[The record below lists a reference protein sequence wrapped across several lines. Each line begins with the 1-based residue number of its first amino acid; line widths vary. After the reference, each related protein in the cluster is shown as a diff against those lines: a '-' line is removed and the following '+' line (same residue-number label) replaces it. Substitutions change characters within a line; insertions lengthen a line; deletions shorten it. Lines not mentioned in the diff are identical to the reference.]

1 MSRGS
6 TRSRTAI
13 PSRVR
18 SCQSLPV
25 DIIGGYRL
33 VRTLGS
39 GSSSEVLLGHPTVR
53 LDGPAVAVKRYRPE
67 VSDDDIARQVAAL
80 SKTTS
85 PHLLRL
91 EDIALDRAGR
101 TALILTLLDPVTLAR
116 HLERREKLAA
126 GEIVTILAPVIG
138 AAAALHA
145 AGVSHGR
152 IGTASILFDRTGAP
166 VLTSFGRCAPIAA
179 AHGGAAPTE
188 AQLAADGG
196 VSLDLAAID
205 RLVRDL
211 LTTAPG
217 AGHPL
222 LEWLDHS
229 ADDRDSPAAWL
240 GSLESRVFDLAPPV
254 AVEIPAPHAPGR
266 GRIPGRIFSGAPG
279 AEASGSETS
288 GSGTFGSRT
297 SGSRTS
303 GSGTSGSRTFDTR
316 ASGGEAGRPPR
327 TSARRAHRDAEPRLK
342 PRTTGA
348 STVVTAVSG
357 LLREAVP
364 EMARRRSFWIAVATG
379 AVLVL
384 GALFLIPGGTAQSDD
399 RASDGSDAA
408 AAGGAG
414 TPGAHPDVD
423 PPVADASRG
432 DAPAGNPRRPGRGS
446 APTST
451 SHERADRQA
460 TDTVATAR
468 LRAVTGNDP
477 AAAASALL
485 AMRIACIHAGG
496 GFCLDAVDQ
505 PGSAARMADGAADH
519 GVVPDT
525 ATADETTADGTTA
538 DTMAGDTMAGDPTA
552 GDPVTTGTMPT
563 AGGGVDDPVV
573 VGHWGGAA
581 LLSLDGSAPDAT
593 RHSILIVRGEEGWRI
608 RSWRIG

>member
-6 TRSRTAI
+6 TRSRTAT
-13 PSRVR
+13 PSRER

-91 EDIALDRAGR
+91 EDIALDGAGR

-166 VLTSFGRCAPIAA
+166 VLTSFGKCAPIAA

-196 VSLDLAAID
+196 VSLDLAAIG

-229 ADDRDSPAAWL
+229 ADDRDCPAAWL
-240 GSLESRVFDLAPPV
+240 GSLESRVFDLAPPA

-266 GRIPGRIFSGAPG
+266 GRIPGRILSGVPG

-297 SGSRTS
+297 S
-303 GSGTSGSRTFDTR
+303 DTR

-348 STVVTAVSG
+348 STFVATVSV

-364 EMARRRSFWIAVATG
+364 EVARRRSFWIAVATG

-399 RASDGSDAA
+399 RAIDGSDAA

-414 TPGAHPDVD
+414 TPGAHPYVD

-505 PGSAARMADGAADH
+505 PGSAARMADGAADQ

-538 DTMAGDTMAGDPTA
+538 DTMPTDTT
-552 GDPVTTGTMPT
+552 PT
-563 AGGGVDDPVV
+563 AGGPMYGPVV
-573 VGHWGGAA
+573 VGRWGGAA
-581 LLSLDGSAPDAT
+581 LLSLTGSAPDAT

>member
-6 TRSRTAI
+6 TRSRTAT

-39 GSSSEVLLGHPTVR
+39 GSRSEVLLGHPTVR

-80 SKTTS
+80 GQTTS

-91 EDIALDRAGR
+91 EDIALDGAGR

-116 HLERREKLAA
+116 HLERREQLAA

-196 VSLDLAAID
+196 VGLDLAAID
-205 RLVRDL
+205 RLVREL
-211 LTTAPG
+211 LATAPG

-229 ADDRDSPAAWL
+229 SDDRDCPAAWL
-240 GSLESRVFDLAPPV
+240 GSLESRVFDLASPA

-266 GRIPGRIFSGAPG
+266 GRIPGRILSGVPG
-279 AEASGSETS
+279 AGA
-288 GSGTFGSRT
+288 
-297 SGSRTS
+297 S
-303 GSGTSGSRTFDTR
+303 GSGTSDAR

-327 TSARRAHRDAEPRLK
+327 SSARRAHRDAEPRLE

-348 STVVTAVSG
+348 STFVATVSV

-364 EMARRRSFWIAVATG
+364 EVARRRSFWVAVGTG

-384 GALFLIPGGTAQSDD
+384 GALFLIPAGTAQSDD
-399 RASDGSDAA
+399 RAIDGSDAT
-408 AAGGAG
+408 AAGGAD
-414 TPGAHPDVD
+414 TPGVD
-423 PPVADASRG
+423 PDIDSPGADPSRN
-432 DAPAGNPRRPGRGS
+432 DAPAGNPPVPGRGS

-451 SHERADRQA
+451 AHERADREA

-468 LRAVTGNDP
+468 LRAVTGDDP

-485 AMRIACIHAGG
+485 AMRAACIHAGG
-496 GFCLDAVDQ
+496 GYCLDAVDQ
-505 PGSAARMADGAADH
+505 PGSAARMADGAATD

-525 ATADETTADGTTA
+525 ATADGTTA
-538 DTMAGDTMAGDPTA
+538 DAMPADTTTADTLPT
-552 GDPVTTGTMPT
+552 DTMPT
-563 AGGGVDDPVV
+563 AGGPMDGPVV
-573 VGHWGGAA
+573 VGRWGGAA
-581 LLSLDGSAPDAT
+581 LLSLTGSAPDAT

-608 RSWRIG
+608 RSWRNG